1 MSVQCICS
9 TVQCSVT
16 LTGTGEVMSA
26 MAVGGGGAPR
36 EELTTE
42 EHMDHIVVV
51 LMVVVMHLWRN
62 SQLKNTG
69 LTW

>member
-1 MSVQCICS
+1 MSVQCRCS
-9 TVQCSVT
+9 AVECSVT

-42 EHMDHIVVV
+42 EYRAHIVVV
-51 LMVVVMHLWRN
+51 VVVVVVLVVGHLGRAHN
-62 SQLKNTG
+62 
-69 LTW
+69 